1 MRLLIC
7 CLLSASMST
16 PAMAQRAQQ
25 RFEVDRDS
33 AVNAPSWSVLRVAKW
48 TTLLASTGAAVYG
61 FTQNRVAD
69 REYED
74 IERLCQNEP
83 VTCALKPGISEYADP
98 ALESRYQSVVDR
110 DDRARLALLAGQIG
124 LAATVLMF
132 ILDLPNN
139 TTPEDI
145 PYDPRRIRLGM
156 RDGEVSVGL
165 VIRVR

>member
-1 MRLLIC
+1 MRLLVC
-7 CLLSASMST
+7 CLLCVVSST
-16 PAMAQRAQQ
+16 PLMAQRAQQ
-25 RFEVDRDS
+25 RFDVRQDTV
-33 AVNAPSWSVLRVAKW
+33 VNQPSWSPLRIAKW

-83 VTCALKPGISEYADP
+83 ITCALKPGSSEYADP

-110 DDRARLALLAGQIG
+110 DDRAQLALLAGQVG

-145 PYDPRRIRLGM
+145 PYEPRRIRLGV
-156 RDGEVSVGL
+156 RAGEVNVG
-165 VIRVR
+165 VAIQVR